1 MGGTLLEPRRQ
12 RPETAGVKLSLCCHP
27 GRLSC
32 VSVGNP
38 IGPVRARVGC
48 VGTPV
53 SYSNK
58 ACARVRNY
66 RQSYRGQTDMNHS
79 RLRLSKLSLGLIA
92 ALAAAPA
99 FAQSTSAGIGG
110 QVTGADRS
118 EEHTSE
124 LQSLMRISY
133 AVF

>member
-1 MGGTLLEPRRQ
+1 M
-12 RPETAGVKLSLCCHP
+12 
-27 GRLSC
+27 
-32 VSVGNP
+32 
-38 IGPVRARVGC
+38 
-48 VGTPV
+48 
-53 SYSNK
+53 K

-110 QVTGADRS
+110 QVTGADGQPVAGPEVTITHVESGTVRRATTADNGRN
-118 EEHTSE
+118 HARGLAGCGPDTAIAPKA
-124 LQSLMRISY
+124 RTGKDH
-133 AVF
+133 AD

>member
-1 MGGTLLEPRRQ
+1 M
-12 RPETAGVKLSLCCHP
+12 
-27 GRLSC
+27 
-32 VSVGNP
+32 
-38 IGPVRARVGC
+38 
-48 VGTPV
+48 
-53 SYSNK
+53 K

-110 QVTGADRS
+110 QVTGADGQPVAGAEVTITHVEIGRA
-118 EEHTSE
+118 HVE

-133 AVF
+133 AVFCLTKKKKLQN

>member
-1 MGGTLLEPRRQ
+1 M
-12 RPETAGVKLSLCCHP
+12 
-27 GRLSC
+27 
-32 VSVGNP
+32 
-38 IGPVRARVGC
+38 
-48 VGTPV
+48 
-53 SYSNK
+53 K

-110 QVTGADRS
+110 QVTGAAGQPVAGAEVPITDV
-118 EEHTSE
+118 
-124 LQSLMRISY
+124 QSGTARRPPTAPHRPYTPPSPRPPGPSP
-133 AVF
+133 